1 MTSVQERTRA
11 LNDELRIY
19 HRGGRIMVTAGVQAL
34 GENMIRRLDEAI
46 AAFDE
51 FDEDSDPH
59 GEHDFGVIEIEGKE
73 EPICIR
79 LNVPEKC
86 PARQRSEPAR

>member
-1 MTSVQERTRA
+1 MTSAQERTRA

-19 HRGGRIMVTAGVQAL
+19 HRGGRIMVTAGVKAL
-34 GENMIRRLDEAI
+34 GAELIQRVDEAI

-59 GEHDFGVIEIEGKE
+59 ANMISAWS
-73 EPICIR
+73 R
-79 LNVPEKC
+79 LAITRLC
-86 PARQRSEPAR
+86 SRSTITTSP